1 MKYKSN
7 FEHQCLLLVL
17 LETLVMFQYKPE
29 YKLVY
34 LLPAN
39 TTSISNFNMDSIYF
53 RETCY
58 PCTMVLSLVPQK
70 PRSLFKKMQSHL
82 TKGVQGNCLA
92 YLRKHPQKR
101 GVKKEKARFTK
112 SLGKLQK

>member
-39 TTSISNFNMDSIYF
+39 TTSISNFIWF
-53 RETCY
+53 QFILEKVAILAPWFY
-58 PCTMVLSLVPQK
+58 PWSL
-70 PRSLFKKMQSHL
+70 KKGGH
-82 TKGVQGNCLA
+82 
-92 YLRKHPQKR
+92 YLKR
-101 GVKKEKARFTK
+101 CKVI
-112 SLGKLQK
+112 

>member
-39 TTSISNFNMDSIYF
+39 TTSISNFIWIQF
-53 RETCY
+53 ILEKLAILAPWFY
-58 PCTMVLSLVPQK
+58 PWSLK
-70 PRSLFKKMQSHL
+70 NRGH
-82 TKGVQGNCLA
+82 
-92 YLRKHPQKR
+92 YLKR
-101 GVKKEKARFTK
+101 CKVI
-112 SLGKLQK
+112 